1 MQNFQLNNF
10 PASTAKLDSEKAAIS
25 YFLTKSSEDFKT
37 GVSIMLGGNRFS
49 VYKKNPSDD
58 EKVILAKAERDF
70 LRLCSKLDPI
80 PSDFFEEGGFRE
92 WIHAIGFELPTDD
105 MCTEMHSLLG
115 HFLRKKA
122 ADAAE
127 DELDAGSSITPSGL
141 AAGSSIPREAEP
153 PAEPPREPEAL
164 AAGDDLDA
172 EEPCKGTGTICELV
186 KELVGLIP
194 EPEEA
199 NADKIMQ
206 EADAPEEANADKIM
220 QEADAPEEANADKI
234 MQEADAP
241 ENAELTPAGE
251 EVVEPNPT
259 VAALRALGKAY
270 EKPAGSSIP
279 REALPPVAAPE
290 EAAGSS
296 SGTGGPLGR
305 SASSPSG
312 VTEGAD
318 PREAPPPVAASE
330 EDADD
335 EVMQDAGA
343 SSKRKRAY
351 SDSGGSDGSGG
362 SGGSDGSGLDS
373 GLDSD
378 SDSDAKKHAK
388 KRAKK
393 IAKRAKKRAK
403 KIAKRAKRAKHAK
416 KAAPLVQAA
425 EDIAADARR
434 ELLMKQVAE
443 LDRQKS
449 LRNQAKLNASAKP
462 EFDKLISK
470 LANSRNF
477 QRLSG
482 PWNRELKGLPPTPE
496 ADALRGS
503 IRKTIKRVQKLELE
517 LRKIRADTSV
527 ELSTF
532 VNEYFA
538 CSPTVV
544 STRVAL

>member
-220 QEADAPEEANADKI
+220 QEADAPE
-234 MQEADAP
+234 
-241 ENAELTPAGE
+241 NAELTPAGE

-296 SGTGGPLGR
+296 I
-305 SASSPSG
+305 
-312 VTEGAD
+312 

-335 EVMQDAGA
+335 EVMQVEASLLEASPRADAGA

-351 SDSGGSDGSGG
+351 SDSGGSGG
-362 SGGSDGSGLDS
+362 SDGSDGSGLDS

-462 EFDKLISK
+462 EFDKLVEK

-496 ADALRGS
+496 ANALRAS